1 MAATRA
7 VLLDLWNTTAWGEMP
22 PEEERLT
29 TQLGVTEGMLYE
41 AFERTRR
48 YRGTGGPSTT
58 VESLAVVVQACGVE
72 LDRDAVRWIAE
83 VHIAW
88 LRRGVH
94 LYDDTLPAL
103 RELRGRG
110 MRTAIVSNCDHFTR
124 PAVDALG
131 LEDEVDTV
139 LLSFEV
145 GAMKPDAPIYEE
157 ALRRLAVDADQA
169 VFVEDQA
176 DYCEGAEAL
185 GIRALRIEREG
196 RDPDPER
203 QPVIRDLRALLQLV

>member
-7 VLLDLWNTTAWGEMP
+7 VLLDLWNTTAWGEIP
-22 PEEERLT
+22 PEAERLT
-29 TQLGVTEGMLYE
+29 TQLGVAEAVLFD

-58 VESLAVVVQACGVE
+58 EESLAVVVDACGVE
-72 LDRDAVRWIAE
+72 LDRDTVRGILD

-88 LRRGVH
+88 LSRGVH
-94 LYDDTLPAL
+94 LYDDTLPVL

-124 PAVDALG
+124 PAVEALG
-131 LEDEVDTV
+131 LEDEVDAV

-145 GAMKPDAPIYEE
+145 GAMKPDAPVYEE
-157 ALRRLAVDADQA
+157 ALRRLAVDAEQA
-169 VFVEDQA
+169 VFVDDQP
-176 DYCEGAEAL
+176 DYCDGAAAL
-185 GIRALRIEREG
+185 GIRAFRIDRDG
-196 RDPDPER
+196 PNLDPDEHL
-203 QPVIRDLRALLQLV
+203 VIGDLHQLLQLV